1 MRMRRVLPIF
11 LIIFTNLLG
20 SGVILPVL
28 PLFAVGQMGA
38 TEAQAALLSSAY
50 FAAQFVA
57 APWLGRLS
65 DRHGRRPILMVSQVG
80 TVLSFVLF
88 IFAAPL
94 GDVIEQLGLTTG
106 MSGGLVMLFLA
117 RILDGLTGGN
127 ITTARAYIS
136 DVTTG
141 EDRAVGLGY
150 LSAAFG
156 LGFIFGPAFGGVLGT
171 YGPIA
176 PFIGAAVITTITLLL
191 TYFILDESLPPE
203 GRGEGQADGKGEFPT
218 RRILESR
225 SLLWIFSLGF
235 FSTLAFAAVPPTFSL
250 YADQVIFAEVSDPTA
265 VPRNIGL
272 MLSFLGVVTVVTQLV
287 LYPRLVERLRERTLV
302 LLGQSIL
309 TLSMT
314 GIGLFTTPLL
324 STLNLAPFAFS
335 RAVTDPSLQS
345 LVTRFGTARTQGR
358 LLGLYQSTLSL
369 ATIVGPIWA
378 GWVFQNVSPAATY
391 TVSGGVLVI
400 SVLIA
405 GLLIRR
411 EIPSQAPAE
420 AKDGVV

>member
-1 MRMRRVLPIF
+1 MRMKRVLPIF
-11 LIIFTNLLG
+11 LIVFTNLLG

-50 FAAQFVA
+50 FAAQFMA

-65 DRHGRRPILMVSQVG
+65 DRHGRRPILMISQVG
-80 TVLSFVLF
+80 TVISFVMF

-94 GDVIEQLGLTTG
+94 GDAIDQLGWPIG

-136 DVTTG
+136 DITT
-141 EDRAVGLGY
+141 EDDRAVSLGY

-156 LGFIFGPAFGGVLGT
+156 LGFIFGPAFGGLLGS

-176 PFIGAAVITTITLLL
+176 PFIGAAVITAITLLL
-191 TYFILDESLPPE
+191 TYFILAESLPPE
-203 GRGEGQADGKGEFPT
+203 ERGASRTVRQGEFPV
-218 RRILESR
+218 RRIFETR

-250 YADQVIFAEVSDPTA
+250 YADRVIFAGISDPTA
-265 VPRNIGL
+265 VPRNIGM
-272 MLSFLGVVTVVTQLV
+272 MLSFLGGVTVLTQLV
-287 LYPRLVERLRERTLV
+287 IYPRLVARLRERTLV
-302 LLGQSIL
+302 LLGQVIL

-314 GIGLFTTPLL
+314 GIGLFSTPLL

-358 LLGLYQSTLSL
+358 LLGLYQSTLSM

-378 GWVFQNVSPAATY
+378 GWVFQNISPGATY
-391 TVSGGVLVI
+391 TISGGVLVI
-400 SVLIA
+400 SVVIA
-405 GLLIRR
+405 GLLLAQ
-411 EIPSQAPAE
+411 ENPSENPVDA
-420 AKDGVV
+420 